1 MKDLLNV
8 VLFAFCRL
16 IIFTPMRMIYP
27 FLPALA
33 RGLQVNLG
41 TVSLAVSASM
51 ITSAVAPFL
60 APVAERRGRKTG
72 MLLGLVLFI
81 LGVLTLAVWPTVWA
95 FFLSLFL
102 VNLGD
107 NVFTPAAQA
116 FLGDRIPYNQR
127 GASLAVLE
135 VGWSLSFI
143 LCVPLMGLLIDR
155 YGWQA
160 PFVVLTAAGVL
171 VTLLFAWWV
180 PGDIRPAFDQSHL
193 LSDLKKVI
201 TYPPALAGLLMGVAI
216 LTGNQ
221 VVSLVFGAWME
232 DSFSLQVAALGLA
245 SALIGFSE
253 LGGEGLAALVVDRL
267 GKVRAVTIGL
277 GMNILVAGGLRLLP
291 HTLWGALIWLVLFY
305 LSFEFAI
312 VCSLPLMTEV
322 LPQQRATTMA
332 TYLAAASIGI
342 GLGAWLAPFF
352 YNWGMWANGLAC
364 VVFDLGALLALSR
377 VRVGKHSA
385 FLT

>member
-1 MKDLLNV
+1 MKDRLNV
-8 VLFAFCRL
+8 ALFAFCRL

-33 RGLQVNLG
+33 RGLRVNLE
-41 TVSLAVSASM
+41 TISLAVSASM
-51 ITSAVAPFL
+51 ITSAIAPFL

-81 LGVLTLAVWPTVWA
+81 LGVMALAVWPTLWA

-102 VNLGD
+102 INLGD
-107 NVFTPAAQA
+107 NVFTAAAQA
-116 FLGDRIPYNQR
+116 FLGDHIPYNQR
-127 GASLAVLE
+127 GTALAVLE
-135 VGWSLSFI
+135 VGWSLSLI
-143 LCVPLMGLLIDR
+143 MCVPLAGLLIDR
-155 YGWQA
+155 FSWQA
-160 PFVVLTAAGVL
+160 PFVALTVAGVL
-171 VTLLFAWWV
+171 VTLLFVWWV
-180 PGDIRPAFDQSHL
+180 PGDIRPPVDQSHL
-193 LSDLKKVI
+193 LSDLKKVM

-232 DSFSLQVAALGLA
+232 DSFGLQVAALGLA

-253 LGGEGLAALVVDRL
+253 LGGEGLAALAVDRL

-277 GMNILVAGGLRLLP
+277 GVNIFVAGGLRLLP
-291 HTLWGALIWLVLFY
+291 QSLWGALIWLVLFY

-377 VRVGKHSA
+377 VRVGEHSA
-385 FLT
+385 FRA